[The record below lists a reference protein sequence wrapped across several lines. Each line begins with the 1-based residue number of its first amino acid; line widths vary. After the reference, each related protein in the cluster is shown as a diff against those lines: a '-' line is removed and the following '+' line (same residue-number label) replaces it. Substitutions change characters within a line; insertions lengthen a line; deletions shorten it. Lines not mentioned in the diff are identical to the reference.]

1 MWNIKLKVTN
11 EQEKETNSETQ
22 HDGTREKVGKVGVGK
37 VKGVNI
43 W

>member
-1 MWNIKLKVTN
+1 MWNIKLKITN

-22 HDGTREKVGKVGVGK
+22 HDGTREKGVGVGK